1 MILFITNKEDVT
13 VDIIVNKLNE
23 RSIPYYR
30 FNTEDLVEEIEVTFD
45 FEHDAAF
52 LYEKRKKLE
61 LNLNDVH
68 SVYFRRAK
76 LPEFYSLS
84 DISEIERNYL
94 KKESY
99 YLLQG
104 IYDFLSAK
112 FWLNDYWAIRKAE
125 NKIFQLQLAKKTGF
139 NVPDSLITNCIDSA
153 EKFIKEKECI
163 IKPIKTGAIDGGSK
177 SIFTNI
183 LSPQDELN
191 RIQFFPSFFQQ
202 HIKKQADIRLTIV
215 GHHIFSAQIN
225 SQDREDTKVDWRAG
239 NSMSLEYNHIRLPDN
254 LISKCRKFM
263 QCLDLNYGALD
274 FILEPSGK
282 FTFLEIN
289 PNGQWGWIE
298 NRLNLQISDAI
309 IDLLLIHE
317 KIS

>member
-30 FNTEDLVEEIEVTFD
+30 FNTEELVGEIEVTFD
-45 FEHDAAF
+45 FEHDAVY
-52 LYEKRKKLE
+52 LYEKRKE
-61 LNLNDVH
+61 LKIDLNDID

-76 LPEFYSLS
+76 LPELHSLS
-84 DISEIERNYL
+84 DVSEAEKNYL
-94 KKESY
+94 KKESF

-104 IYDFLSAK
+104 IYDFLSVK
-112 FWLNDYWAIRKAE
+112 YWLNDYWAIRKAE
-125 NKIFQLQLAKKTGF
+125 NKIFQLQLARKIGF
-139 NVPDSLITNCIDSA
+139 KVPDSLITNCIDSA

-163 IKPIKTGAIDGGSK
+163 IKPIKTGAIDGSSK
-177 SIFTNI
+177 NIFTSI
-183 LSPQDELN
+183 LSPRAELD

-202 HIKKQADIRLTIV
+202 HIKKKADIRVTIV
-215 GHHIFSAQIN
+215 GDQFFSAQIN
-225 SQDREDTKVDWRAG
+225 SQDREDTEVDWRAG
-239 NSMSLEYNHIRLPDN
+239 NSMRLEYNHIELPGN
-254 LISKCRKFM
+254 IINKCKEFM
-263 QCLDLNYGALD
+263 QCLGLNYGALD
-274 FILEPSGK
+274 FILEPSGS

-309 IDLLLIHE
+309 IDLLLTHE